1 MDVVDADGLRAVPL
15 HCQYSWMDDR
25 GTRASALADL
35 RIDAHC
41 QRRLSA
47 RGGGQCLVHADRLYG
62 DVHGVDLSLAV
73 PGLPRNRTWTG
84 TERASEKRRCC
95 RAGGRLKKARWERS
109 GSRLWPS

>member
-62 DVHGVDLSLAV
+62 DVHGVGDSLAV
-73 PGLPRNRTWTG
+73 PFLPRNRTWSAI
-84 TERASEKRRCC
+84 ERASTNIRCP
-95 RAGGRLKKARWERS
+95 RARGSLNKA
-109 GSRLWPS
+109 